1 MQKSIKRFT
10 DLIKQLESINH
21 HTATL
26 TKKKNK

>member
-21 HTATL
+21 RTATL
-26 TKKKNK
+26 TKINK